1 MFKRKIL
8 IMKTKTIFLM
18 LMGFLSLGILHAQNR
33 TTVTATSSDISDNLD
48 LKAVASI
55 FGDSRDLEDFER
67 RLNDPKIQIS
77 NLDLNNDG
85 YVDYLRVIETTEKN
99 LHLIVIQSVLEKDV
113 FQDVATINV
122 ERDGERVS
130 VQVVGDPYM
139 YGPNY
144 IYEPVYVVRP
154 VIFGVFWDP
163 YYRPYYS
170 PWYWGYYPTYY
181 SYWSPYPI
189 YRYRRNVHVHINV
202 HNHYNYVNV
211 CNPRAYQLYDGRR
224 QNGFER
230 QNPGR
235 SFSQRTQVENK
246 RDYDLVRTNNTR
258 TGTRA
263 VGNGTRSGNTVRT
276 ATTGTRQGST
286 LQNGTRSG
294 NGTRTTQAPTRAQ
307 SGGFEGGRST
317 TQPTRTTTT
326 GTRFNNGTSTTTQ
339 PTRAQNNSFE
349 NGRTSQSASTPVR
362 TATEPGTR
370 FNSGSS
376 TATQPGRTKGSS
388 FENVRTNEDN
398 SVQIT
403 PQRGGNR
410 QSTQITTAPTRAT
423 TTSRDFTPAPSSPK
437 REQAIRTTPQRAA
450 GSSDGNGSRRGE
462 NEGRGRN

>member
-1 MFKRKIL
+1 
-8 IMKTKTIFLM
+8 MKTKTIFLM
-18 LMGFLSLGILHAQNR
+18 LMGFLSFGMLHAQDR

-99 LHLIVIQSVLEKDV
+99 LHLIVVQSVLEKDV

-122 ERDGERVS
+122 ERDGDRVS
-130 VQVVGDPYM
+130 VQVVGDVYM

-181 SYWSPYPI
+181 TYWSPYPI
-189 YRYRRNVHVHINV
+189 YRYRRNIYGHINV

-211 CNPRAYQLYDGRR
+211 CNPRAYRLYDGRR

-235 SFSQRTQVENK
+235 SFSQRTQVDNK
-246 RDYDLVRTNNTR
+246 RDYDLVRQDTR
-258 TGTRA
+258 GGTRGGTRA
-263 VGNGTRSGNTVRT
+263 VSGSGTRANTTPVRGT
-276 ATTGTRQGST
+276 STGTRQGGS
-286 LQNGTRSG
+286 LQNGRTAET
-294 NGTRTTQAPTRAQ
+294 GTRFTGGTRQTTQPNRAQ
-307 SGGFEGGRST
+307 SGSLEGT
-317 TQPTRTTTT
+317 PTRPSTGTTNGRTAET
-326 GTRFNNGTSTTTQ
+326 GTRFNGGTRPTAQ
-339 PTRAQNNSFE
+339 PGRAQSQSGSFQS
-349 NGRTSQSASTPVR
+349 GSTSQSSTVR
-362 TATEPGTR
+362 
-370 FNSGSS
+370 
-376 TATQPGRTKGSS
+376 
-388 FENVRTNEDN
+388 V
-398 SVQIT
+398 T
-403 PQRGGNR
+403 PQRDRSNSLETPR
-410 QSTQITTAPTRAT
+410 TTSAPTRAT
-423 TTSRDFTPAPSSPK
+423 TPSRSFTPAPSSGSTEP
-437 REQAIRTTPQRAA
+437 AVRTAPQRSS
-450 GSSDGNGSRRGE
+450 GSARQENSSRRGG
-462 NEGRGRN
+462 NEGRGRS

>member
-1 MFKRKIL
+1 
-8 IMKTKTIFLM
+8 MKTRTIFLM
-18 LMGFLSLGILHAQNR
+18 LMSILSLGTLQAQDR

-99 LHLIVIQSVLEKDV
+99 LHLVVVQAVLEKDL

-122 ERDGERVS
+122 ERDGDRVS
-130 VQVVGDPYM
+130 VQVVGDVYM

-154 VIFGVFWDP
+154 VIFGVFWEP

-181 SYWSPYPI
+181 SYWHPYPI
-189 YRYRRNVHVHINV
+189 YRYRRNVYVHINV

-211 CNPRAYQLYDGRR
+211 YNPRAYRLYEGRR

-235 SFSQRTQVENK
+235 SFTQRTQVDNK
-246 RDYDLVRTNNTR
+246 HDYDLVRHDTR
-258 TGTRA
+258 TGTR
-263 VGNGTRSGNTVRT
+263 GGTRAIGTT
-276 ATTGTRQGST
+276 TTGTRQGGN
-286 LQNGTRSG
+286 LQSGTRSNSG
-294 NGTRTTQAPTRAQ
+294 VRTTTQPNRAQSNGLEGGRNSNGQPVRTTESGTRFNGGTRTTTQPNRAQ
-307 SGGFEGGRST
+307 TSST
-317 TQPTRTTTT
+317 QSVRTSEDNSVRITPQ
-326 GTRFNNGTSTTTQ
+326 GNRGSSAQ
-339 PTRAQNNSFE
+339 PTRA
-349 NGRTSQSASTPVR
+349 A
-362 TATEPGTR
+362 
-370 FNSGSS
+370 
-376 TATQPGRTKGSS
+376 
-388 FENVRTNEDN
+388 
-398 SVQIT
+398 
-403 PQRGGNR
+403 
-410 QSTQITTAPTRAT
+410 APARE
-423 TTSRDFTPAPSSPK
+423 FTPAPASGN
-437 REQAIRTTPQRAA
+437 RNQEIRTAPQRSAPA
-450 GSSDGNGSRRGE
+450 SGGGNSNRRGG

>member
-1 MFKRKIL
+1 
-8 IMKTKTIFLM
+8 MKTKTIFLM
-18 LMGFLSLGILHAQNR
+18 LMGFLSFGMLHAQDR

-99 LHLIVIQSVLEKDV
+99 LHLIVVQSVLEKDV

-122 ERDGERVS
+122 ERDGDRVS
-130 VQVVGDPYM
+130 VQVVGDVYM

-189 YRYRRNVHVHINV
+189 YRYRRNIYGHINV

-211 CNPRAYQLYDGRR
+211 CNPRAYRLYDGRR

-235 SFSQRTQVENK
+235 SFSQRTQVDNK
-246 RDYDLVRTNNTR
+246 RDYDLVRHDTR
-258 TGTRA
+258 TGTR
-263 VGNGTRSGNTVRT
+263 GGTRAVSGSGTRTNNTPVRGT
-276 ATTGTRQGST
+276 STGTRQGGT
-286 LQNGTRSG
+286 LQNGRTAEA
-294 NGTRTTQAPTRAQ
+294 GTRFTGGTRQ
-307 SGGFEGGRST
+307 T
-317 TQPTRTTTT
+317 TQPNRAASGSLQGTPTRTSSSTQNGTTGT
-326 GTRFNNGTSTTTQ
+326 GTRFNGGTRQTTQ
-339 PTRAQNNSFE
+339 PSRAQSGSFE
-349 NGRTSQSASTPVR
+349 SGRTSPSSNVRVTPKSDR
-362 TATEPGTR
+362 
-370 FNSGSS
+370 SGSLES
-376 TATQPGRTKGSS
+376 TRTTS
-388 FENVRTNEDN
+388 
-398 SVQIT
+398 
-403 PQRGGNR
+403 
-410 QSTQITTAPTRAT
+410 APTRAT
-423 TTSRDFTPAPSSPK
+423 TPARSVTPAASSGSK
-437 REQAIRTTPQRAA
+437 EQAVRTAPQRSS
-450 GSSDGNGSRRGE
+450 GSARQEKSSRRGG
-462 NEGRGRN
+462 NEGSGRN